1 MRSHFEAGARIVT
14 LIGPGGSG
22 KTRLAIEV
30 ARSLVPVFT
39 GGVFWV
45 GLSAVRDPALVS
57 ETIARTLGV
66 KGDLRDHLRDR
77 ELLLLIDNFEQ
88 VVDAAGDL
96 ASLLSDC
103 PALTVLAT
111 SRELLR
117 IQGEVDCP
125 VPPLAE
131 SEAVNLFCAR
141 SRLEPTPDIAE
152 LCRRLDNLPLAV
164 ELAAARTKA
173 LSPAKI
179 LERLCERLDLLR
191 GLRDS
196 DPRQQTL
203 RTTIAWSRDLL
214 TDEEQRLFRRLSVFA
229 DGCVLEAAESVCDAD
244 LDTLQSL
251 LEKSLLGLSGERY
264 WLLETIREYAAEQL
278 DPGEA
283 ALLQRRLRAYVLA
296 LAEASAPDLHT
307 AREGAVSE
315 ALAPEYANIRAAVAH
330 ALAAGEPTR
339 SAASSAPSTRSSSR
353 TAAWERS
360 VSGSR
365 RCSPSGTG
373 SPSAVWRRLSSEGA
387 RSRASR
393 ATSIARSS

>member
-141 SRLEPTPDIAE
+141 SRSSRRPTSPSSVGASTT
-152 LCRRLDNLPLAV
+152 CR
-164 ELAAARTKA
+164 
-173 LSPAKI
+173 S
-179 LERLCERLDLLR
+179 
-191 GLRDS
+191 
-196 DPRQQTL
+196 
-203 RTTIAWSRDLL
+203 
-214 TDEEQRLFRRLSVFA
+214 
-229 DGCVLEAAESVCDAD
+229 
-244 LDTLQSL
+244 
-251 LEKSLLGLSGERY
+251 
-264 WLLETIREYAAEQL
+264 
-278 DPGEA
+278 
-283 ALLQRRLRAYVLA
+283 
-296 LAEASAPDLHT
+296 
-307 AREGAVSE
+307 
-315 ALAPEYANIRAAVAH
+315 
-330 ALAAGEPTR
+330 
-339 SAASSAPSTRSSSR
+339 RSSSPPPGR
-353 TAAWERS
+353 RH
-360 VSGSR
+360 SR
-365 RCSPSGTG
+365 R
-373 SPSAVWRRLSSEGA
+373 R
-387 RSRASR
+387 
-393 ATSIARSS
+393 RSSSASASASTC